1 VKVEEVDRTLADLEV
16 PRLTS
21 EAGGRMLYDFVLK
34 SGTEDVLE
42 LGFAHGSSTAYLA
55 AALHE
60 RGAGLVT
67 TLDRREALRREP
79 NIHAV
84 LGRLGLET
92 FVRPVFA
99 ERSYVWEL
107 MRLLQ
112 PGAANGAPRPSF
124 DFCFVDGAHTW
135 DVDGFAFFLVDKLLR
150 PDRWLLFDDFHWT
163 QASSPAEDL
172 ADDLPE
178 EERTAPQIELVFDL
192 LVREHPEYAHHRVLG
207 NYAWAYK
214 RSADGDGPNADAV
227 DRLLAPEL
235 VRELVFGG
243 LRPSGSATAPAAPTQ

>member
-1 VKVEEVDRTLADLEV
+1 VKVEEVDRTLAELEV

-21 EAGGRMLYDFVLK
+21 EAGGRMLYEFVLG
-34 SGTEDVLE
+34 SAAEEVLE
-42 LGFAHGSSTAYLA
+42 LGFAHGSSTAYVA

-67 TLDRREALRREP
+67 TLDRREALLREP

-92 FVRPVFA
+92 FVNPIFA

-112 PGAANGAPRPSF
+112 QGAANGASRPSF

-163 QASSPAEDL
+163 QASSATEDL
-172 ADDLPE
+172 ADHVPD
-178 EERTAPQIELVFDL
+178 EERTAAQIELVFDL

-214 RSADGDGPNADAV
+214 RGTGGDGPNADAV
-227 DRLLAPEL
+227 DRLVAPEL
-235 VRELVFGG
+235 VRQLVFGG
-243 LRPSGSATAPAAPTQ
+243 LRASGTATPSVAPTQ